1 MASRSGEDSELLE
14 RLYPVPL
21 STGVVALPGITS
33 ASSSALLSVLKHN
46 RESHHIFFN
55 DKGYHN
61 HATHHVLAIYGLGA
75 SPEII
80 EDAYKTHDYLL
91 PAFDSPESITD
102 QNFSEHLGDG
112 RYYDAYLNYF
122 SEFLRDHTPNE
133 AFERFVLSSSSNFNP
148 GLPANDVKD
157 IKSAGDEGG
166 KKHPE
171 MLNRLLAGL
180 LHPFIHFSYGFEFGL
195 PGQVAEG
202 LCIGGPSICDPTL
215 KDTRPCLYCRT

>member
-1 MASRSGEDSELLE
+1 VSARS
-14 RLYPVPL
+14 VNA
-21 STGVVALPGITS
+21 V
-33 ASSSALLSVLKHN
+33 
-46 RESHHIFFN
+46 FN
-55 DKGYHN
+55 INWNNLRPNYSLD
-61 HATHHVLAIYGLGA
+61 L
-75 SPEII
+75 
-80 EDAYKTHDYLL
+80 
-91 PAFDSPESITD
+91 
-102 QNFSEHLGDG
+102 

-148 GLPANDVKD
+148 GLPAKDVKD
-157 IKSAGDEGG
+157 VKSAGDEG

-180 LHPFIHFSYGFEFGL
+180 LHPFIHFGYGFEFGL

-202 LCIGGPSICDPTL
+202 LCTVSPSICDPIL